1 MHNGAQCLKNDEALS
16 LVTLIN
22 NSIASR
28 GGGGGGDS
36 RMIWMGMVVGNFEFN
51 P

>member
-28 GGGGGGDS
+28 GGGGGGGLPYDMDGDG
-36 RMIWMGMVVGNFEFN
+36 RRKF
-51 P
+51 

>member
-28 GGGGGGDS
+28 GGGGLPYDMDGDG
-36 RMIWMGMVVGNFEFN
+36 RRKF
-51 P
+51 